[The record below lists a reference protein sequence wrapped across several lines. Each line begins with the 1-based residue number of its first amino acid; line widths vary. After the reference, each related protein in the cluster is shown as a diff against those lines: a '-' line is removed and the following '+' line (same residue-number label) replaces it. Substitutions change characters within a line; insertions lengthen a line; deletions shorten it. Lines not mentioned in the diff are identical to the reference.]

1 MLGNFLIKINL
12 NVVIYIKWKNSL
24 QRLELGKWM
33 LVTKTGLS
41 VFSALEQKQVF
52 FFCLFVF
59 SPELF
64 KAQLNILK
72 GENRLCISVLKREI
86 RPQEKLFKAFPTQTQ
101 PRSVR
106 SLHWYLNLKQISR
119 TSSSSFTW
127 RLLSSDHLW
136 TSHKVPKFTI
146 CISLFPSGTAVP
158 WVPLLWCFTTLADF
172 GTRTQHWG

>member
-33 LVTKTGLS
+33 LVTRTGLS
-41 VFSALEQKQVF
+41 LFSALEQKQ
-52 FFCLFVF
+52 FCFF

-72 GENRLCISVLKREI
+72 GENRLCISVLKPEI

-106 SLHWYLNLKQISR
+106 SLHWYLILKQISR

-136 TSHKVPKFTI
+136 TSPKVPKFTI
-146 CISLFPSGTAVP
+146 CISLFHSGTAAP
-158 WVPLLWCFTTLADF
+158 WVPLLWCFTTLADL